1 MSEKIAP
8 KTKHEIPQ
16 NSRAKT
22 ALSKKNTTKSS
33 PAAAKNLSIVQQKAN
48 QAQSTREKR
57 ARQKPLNFKI
67 LRQKGISLFRKKL
80 YDQAKIAFCLA
91 YEQNPN
97 NELLSFIE
105 LCTLAK
111 HDQNGVSGLF
121 ELYCANISKNQEKNL
136 TLIIDILQKTTYAQ
150 SAQSS
155 QDSSISYEDFCDIV
169 RANGDFGS
177 TFQRVIHST
186 RIVISNKKSLVDFIS
201 RLIDSGFTDLAIHYM
216 ETTHTYLT
224 NELDALAQKLKSKDD
239 F

>member
-1 MSEKIAP
+1 MSEKIAT

-22 ALSKKNTTKSS
+22 ALTKKSITKPS
-33 PAAAKNLSIVQQKAN
+33 PAAAKNLNAIQKNAK
-48 QAQSTREKR
+48 QAQSAR
-57 ARQKPLNFKI
+57 ANRT
-67 LRQKGISLFRKKL
+67 ISLFRKKL